1 MNHSNVCFQ
10 KSCKSEILDNNDKL
24 RSRFRDAVSHKINFT
39 ANGLHRDHSQ
49 AWGFMTESV
58 QS

>member
-1 MNHSNVCFQ
+1 MFAFK
-10 KSCKSEILDNNDKL
+10 KSCKNEILDNNEKL
-24 RSRFRDAVSHKINFT
+24 CSRFRDAVSHKINLT
-39 ANGLHRDHSQ
+39 ANGLHRDHPQ